1 MTDNRAPLVSIVVPC
16 WNLETYLDE
25 TLRSVAAQTWQR
37 FEVLMVDD
45 GSTDRTWEV
54 IQKWAKQDNR
64 FHPIQLPANRGL
76 VAARNAALA
85 SATGEFIALLD
96 GDDIWTPD
104 AIEHRVAVASRFPD
118 AIVIA
123 TDYSWFE
130 HEISHAPSGHVTLGP
145 KARHAFLAY
154 HATGEPC
161 LLRDPFDLVATTHFA
176 WVGATLVRRAAMES
190 IGGFDPNFRTQEDTL
205 LWLRLAN
212 LGSFV
217 YSPRITAH
225 YRQRPGSII
234 HSLKEPNE
242 FHYLKVLNW
251 VSSRPEFRKHR
262 RTIDA
267 IMADC
272 HYISA
277 VHFRS
282 CRDYGRAKFHAKN
295 ALKLHPT
302 SFSDWREFIVSWVER
317 NRNA

>member
-45 GSTDRTWEV
+45 CSTDRTWEV
-54 IQKWAKQDNR
+54 IQKWQNRITGFIQFSCQPTGAWLQPAMRLWLVPLANSLPCWTGATLSDLAFGDN
-64 FHPIQLPANRGL
+64 PLC
-76 VAARNAALA
+76 V
-85 SATGEFIALLD
+85 
-96 GDDIWTPD
+96 
-104 AIEHRVAVASRFPD
+104 
-118 AIVIA
+118 
-123 TDYSWFE
+123 
-130 HEISHAPSGHVTLGP
+130 
-145 KARHAFLAY
+145 
-154 HATGEPC
+154 
-161 LLRDPFDLVATTHFA
+161 
-176 WVGATLVRRAAMES
+176 VGATLVRRAAMES

-302 SFSDWREFIVSWVER
+302 SFSYWREFIASWVER

>member
-1 MTDNRAPLVSIVVPC
+1 MTDDRAPLVSVVVPC
-16 WNLETYLDE
+16 WNLETHLDE

-54 IQKWAKQDNR
+54 MQNWAKQDAR
-64 FHPIQLPANRGL
+64 FHPIRLPVNRGL
-76 VAARNAALA
+76 VAARNAGLA
-85 SATGEFIALLD
+85 RANGEFIALLD
-96 GDDIWTPD
+96 GDDIWTSD
-104 AIEHRVAVASRFPD
+104 AVEHRVAVASRYPEAD
-118 AIVIA
+118 VIA

-130 HEISHAPSGHVTLGP
+130 HEISPTPSGHVTLGP
-145 KARHAFLAY
+145 KARHAFSAC
-154 HATGEPC
+154 HAKGEP
-161 LLRDPFDLVATTHFA
+161 LFLRDPFDLVATIHFA
-176 WVGATLVRRAAMES
+176 WVGATLVRGSAMES
-190 IGGFDPNFRTQEDTL
+190 IGDFDPNFRTQEDTL

-212 LGSFV
+212 RGSFV

-225 YRQRPGSII
+225 YRQRQGSIV

-242 FHYLKVLNW
+242 FHYLKVLDW
-251 VSSRPEFRKHR
+251 VSDRPEFRKHR
-262 RTIDA
+262 RIIDA

-302 SFSDWREFIVSWVER
+302 SFSYWREFIASWAEAAR
-317 NRNA
+317 N